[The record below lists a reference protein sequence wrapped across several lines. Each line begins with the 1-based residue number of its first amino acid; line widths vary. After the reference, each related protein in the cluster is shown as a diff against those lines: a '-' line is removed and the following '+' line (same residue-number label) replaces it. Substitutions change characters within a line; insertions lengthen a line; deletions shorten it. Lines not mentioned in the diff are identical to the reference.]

1 MPRDLVNRG
10 ARGEVAS
17 NPLGT
22 TIFVGLRA
30 LDPIL
35 QRLILQTNP
44 LANLHSQ
51 ISLRTGAPSGGD
63 LIRTGGLG
71 LTPFQ
76 AVIWA
81 MSVGSAVKQIYW
93 ILATGKEPM
102 YTSGAVIISFF
113 NTLNNSLNTLLFTMA
128 ASNPTWS
135 PLSLYIG
142 AALYTVGILVE
153 PISET
158 QRKIFKDK
166 PENKGKP
173 YSGGLFG
180 LARNINYGAYTLWRG
195 GMALAAGGPIW
206 VSFLV
211 SQDQLHFFSSLLSR
225 VPLHYCLLYC
235 KRGCCVRPLIFL
247 QYPHTPI

>member
-1 MPRDLVNRG
+1 MPEDMINRG
-10 ARGEVAS
+10 ARGKSAS
-17 NPLGT
+17 TPFGT

-35 QRLILQTNP
+35 QRLILQSDP
-44 LANLHSQ
+44 LAHLHSQ
-51 ISLRTGAPSGGD
+51 TSLQTGTPSSGD

-76 AVIWA
+76 TVIWV

-93 ILATGKEPM
+93 ILVTAKEPM
-102 YTSGAVIISFF
+102 YASGAVLISIF
-113 NTLNNSLNTLLFTMA
+113 NTMNNGLNTLLFTLA

-153 PISET
+153 PIAET

-166 PENKGKP
+166 PENKGKA
-173 YSGGLFG
+173 YCGGLFG
-180 LARNINYGAYTLWRG
+180 MARNINYGAYTMWRG

-206 VSFLV
+206 VSF
-211 SQDQLHFFSSLLSR
+211 SSLG
-225 VPLHYCLLYC
+225 PKLL
-235 KRGCCVRPLIFL
+235 LAI
-247 QYPHTPI
+247 